1 MASMSGQPK
10 YRTAP
15 APTQGMPRGI
25 PYIVANEA
33 AERYSYYGMRAILVI
48 FMTKYLMSGAGELDL
63 MSDADAKKWFHG
75 FVTAVYFFPILGAI
89 IADGFLGKYRT
100 IILLSIVYCLGHLTL
115 AIDDTR
121 TGLAIGLGLIAVG
134 SGGIKPCVSAHVGDQ
149 FGQTN
154 SHLLPKVF
162 GWFYFSINVGAL
174 ASILFAEP
182 LLHRFGASVAF
193 GVPGVLM
200 AIATLAFWMGR
211 HTFVHIPPDGPG
223 LLRDVFGEDGV
234 QALRRLFRLESS
246 VGAPQSTWA
255 RDAATVFRGEGIR
268 ALGKLFI
275 IYAFIAMFWALFD
288 QQGSAWVLQAE
299 RMDRDFGIDWDP
311 SQAQWLNPALVL
323 IFIPLFNRVIYPAF
337 DRFWPLTPLRKISLG
352 LFTTVFAFLL
362 PAWLEARLDAGEQ
375 VNIVWQLGGYVLLTA
390 AEILVSITALE
401 FSYTQAPKKMK
412 SLVMGAFLLSV
423 SIGNLFTWGV
433 NHFIQNDDGSSKL
446 EGPDYYL
453 FFAGAMAITAVL
465 FVPVAIWYKERT
477 YIQDESQGE

>member
-1 MASMSGQPK
+1 MSITGR

-15 APTQGMPRGI
+15 APMRGMPPGI
-25 PYIVANEA
+25 PYIVGNEG

-48 FMTKYLMSGAGELDL
+48 FMTRFLMNAQGDLDV
-63 MSDADAKKWFHG
+63 MTDEEAKTWFHG

-89 IADGFLGKYRT
+89 LSDAFLGKYRT
-100 IILLSIVYCLGHLTL
+100 IMTLSIVYCLGHLTL

-121 TGLAIGLGLIAVG
+121 VGLGLGLGLIAVG

-162 GWFYFSINVGAL
+162 GWFYFAINVGAL

-182 LLHRFGASVAF
+182 LLHRFGPSVAF

-200 AIATLAFWMGR
+200 AIATLVFWMGR
-211 HTFVHIPPDGPG
+211 HKFVHIPPGGTAFLREVFSSEG
-223 LLRDVFGEDGV
+223 LK
-234 QALRRLFRLESS
+234 
-246 VGAPQSTWA
+246 
-255 RDAATVFRGEGIR
+255 

-288 QQGSAWVLQAE
+288 QQGSAWVLQAT
-299 RMDRDFGIDWDP
+299 RMDRRFGIEWDP

-323 IFIPLFNRVIYPAF
+323 LFIPLFNRVVYPAF
-337 DRFWPLTPLRKISLG
+337 DRFWPLTPLRKISMG
-352 LFTTVFAFLL
+352 LFLTVFAFLM
-362 PAWLEARLDAGEQ
+362 PAWLEARLDAGES
-375 VNIVWQLGGYVLLTA
+375 VNISWQLGGYVLITA

-412 SLVMGAFLLSV
+412 SLVMGAFLMSV
-423 SIGNLFTWGV
+423 SIGNLFTAGV
-433 NHFIQNDDGSSKL
+433 NYFIQNPDGTSKL
-446 EGPDYYL
+446 DGPSYYL
-453 FFAGAMAITAVL
+453 FFAGAMAVTAIL
-465 FVPVAIWYKERT
+465 FVPVALWYKERT
-477 YIQDESQGE
+477 YIQDEAPSEIPQ

>member
-1 MASMSGQPK
+1 MSITGR

-15 APTQGMPRGI
+15 APMRGMPPGI
-25 PYIVANEA
+25 PYIVGNEG

-48 FMTKYLMSGAGELDL
+48 FMTRFLMNAQGDLDV
-63 MSDADAKKWFHG
+63 MTDEEAKTWFHG

-89 IADGFLGKYRT
+89 LSDAFLGKYRT
-100 IILLSIVYCLGHLTL
+100 IMTLSIVYCLGHLTL

-121 TGLAIGLGLIAVG
+121 VGLGLGLGLIAVG

-162 GWFYFSINVGAL
+162 GWFYFAINVGAL

-182 LLHRFGASVAF
+182 LLHRFGPSVAF

-200 AIATLAFWMGR
+200 AIATLVFWMGR
-211 HTFVHIPPDGPG
+211 HKFVHIPPGGTAFLREVFSSEG
-223 LLRDVFGEDGV
+223 LK
-234 QALRRLFRLESS
+234 
-246 VGAPQSTWA
+246 
-255 RDAATVFRGEGIR
+255 

-288 QQGSAWVLQAE
+288 QQGSAWVLQAT
-299 RMDRDFGIDWDP
+299 RMDRRFGIEWDP

-323 IFIPLFNRVIYPAF
+323 LFIPLFNRVVYPAF
-337 DRFWPLTPLRKISLG
+337 DRFWPLTPLRKISVG
-352 LFTTVFAFLL
+352 LFLTVFAFLM
-362 PAWLEARLDAGEQ
+362 PAWLEARLDAGES
-375 VNIVWQLGGYVLLTA
+375 VNISWQLGGYILITA

-412 SLVMGAFLLSV
+412 SLVMGAFLMSV
-423 SIGNLFTWGV
+423 SIGNLFTAGV
-433 NHFIQNDDGSSKL
+433 NYFIQNPDGTSKL
-446 EGPDYYL
+446 DGPSYYL
-453 FFAGAMAITAVL
+453 FFAGAMAVTAIL
-465 FVPVAIWYKERT
+465 FVPVAVWYKERT
-477 YIQDESQGE
+477 YIQDEAPSEIPQ

>member
-1 MASMSGQPK
+1 MSANAR

-15 APTQGMPRGI
+15 APMRGMPPGI
-25 PYIVANEA
+25 PYIVGNEG

-48 FMTKYLMSGAGELDL
+48 FMTRFLMNAQGDLDV
-63 MSDADAKKWFHG
+63 MTDEEAKTWFHG

-89 IADGFLGKYRT
+89 LSDAFLGKYRT
-100 IILLSIVYCLGHLTL
+100 IMTLSIVYCLGHLTL

-121 TGLAIGLGLIAVG
+121 VGLGLGLGLIAVG

-162 GWFYFSINVGAL
+162 GWFYFAINVGAL

-182 LLHRFGASVAF
+182 LLHRFGPSVAF

-200 AIATLAFWMGR
+200 AIATLVFWMGR
-211 HTFVHIPPDGPG
+211 HKFVHIPPGGTAFLREVFSSEG
-223 LLRDVFGEDGV
+223 LK
-234 QALRRLFRLESS
+234 
-246 VGAPQSTWA
+246 
-255 RDAATVFRGEGIR
+255 

-288 QQGSAWVLQAE
+288 QQGSAWVLQAT
-299 RMDRDFGIDWDP
+299 RMDRRFGIEWDP

-323 IFIPLFNRVIYPAF
+323 LFIPLFNRVVYPAF
-337 DRFWPLTPLRKISLG
+337 DRFWPLTPLRKISMG
-352 LFTTVFAFLL
+352 LFLTVFAFLM
-362 PAWLEARLDAGEQ
+362 PAWLEARLDAGES
-375 VNIVWQLGGYVLLTA
+375 VNISWQLGGYILITA

-412 SLVMGAFLLSV
+412 SLVMGAFLMSV
-423 SIGNLFTWGV
+423 SIGNLFTAGV
-433 NHFIQNDDGSSKL
+433 NYFIQNPDGTSKL
-446 EGPDYYL
+446 DGPSYYL
-453 FFAGAMAITAVL
+453 FFAGAMAVTAIL
-465 FVPVAIWYKERT
+465 FVPVALWYKERT
-477 YIQDESQGE
+477 YIQDEAPIEIPQ

>member
-1 MASMSGQPK
+1 MSAKPR

-15 APTQGMPRGI
+15 EPMAGMPRGI

-48 FMTKYLMSGAGELDL
+48 FMTKFLMGQSGELDL
-63 MSDADAKKWFHG
+63 MTDEEAKTWFHV
-75 FVTAVYFFPILGAI
+75 FVTAVYSFPIVGAI
-89 IADGFLGKYRT
+89 LSDAFLGKYRT
-100 IILLSIVYCLGHLTL
+100 IMALSIVYCLGHLTL

-121 TGLAIGLGLIAVG
+121 VGLGIGLGLIAIG

-154 SHLLPKVF
+154 ARLLPKVF

-182 LLHRFGASVAF
+182 LLHRYGSSVAF

-200 AIATLAFWMGR
+200 ALATFVFWLGR
-211 HTFVHIPPDGPG
+211 NEFVHIPPGGVAFLREVFSAEG
-223 LLRDVFGEDGV
+223 LK
-234 QALRRLFRLESS
+234 AL
-246 VGAPQSTWA
+246 A
-255 RDAATVFRGEGIR
+255 
-268 ALGKLFI
+268 KLFI

-299 RMDRDFGIDWDP
+299 RMDRHFIIDWDP

-323 IFIPLFNRVIYPAF
+323 LFIPLFNRVVYPAF

-352 LFTTVFAFLL
+352 LLLTVPAFLL
-362 PAWLEARLDAGEQ
+362 PAWLEARLDAGET
-375 VNIVWQLGGYVLLTA
+375 VNIVWQLGGYIIMTA

-401 FSYTQAPKKMK
+401 FSYTQAPKRMK
-412 SLVMGAFLLSV
+412 SVVMGAFLMSV
-423 SIGNLFTWGV
+423 ALGNLFTAAV
-433 NHFIQNDDGSSKL
+433 NFFIQNPDGTSAL
-446 EGPDYYL
+446 DGPSYYL
-453 FFAGAMAITAVL
+453 FFAAAMAITAIL
-465 FVPVAIWYKERT
+465 FIPVAYLYKERT
-477 YIQDESQGE
+477 YIQDEAHVEAMP

>member
-1 MASMSGQPK
+1 MSGQAR

-15 APTQGMPRGI
+15 APTKGMPPGI

-48 FMTKYLMSGAGELDL
+48 FMTKFLMSAQGELDV
-63 MSDADAKKWFHG
+63 MTDEQAKTWFHG

-89 IADGFLGKYRT
+89 ISDAFLGKYRT
-100 IILLSIVYCLGHLTL
+100 IMLLSIVYCLGHLAL
-115 AIDDTR
+115 ALDDSR
-121 TGLAIGLGLIAVG
+121 AGLVLGLGLIAVG

-154 SHLLPKVF
+154 SDLLTKVF

-182 LLHRFGASVAF
+182 LLHRFGPSVAF

-200 AIATLAFWMGR
+200 AIATFAFWMGR
-211 HTFVHIPPDGPG
+211 NKFVHIPPGGVAFLREVFSKKG
-223 LLRDVFGEDGV
+223 LK
-234 QALRRLFRLESS
+234 
-246 VGAPQSTWA
+246 
-255 RDAATVFRGEGIR
+255 

-275 IYAFIAMFWALFD
+275 IYTFIAMFWALFD

-299 RMDRDFGIDWDP
+299 RMDRHFGIDWDP

-323 IFIPLFNRVIYPAF
+323 LFIPLFNRVVYPAF
-337 DRFWPLTPLRKISLG
+337 DRFWPLTPLRKISMG
-352 LFTTVFAFLL
+352 LFLTVFAFLL
-362 PAWLEARLDAGEQ
+362 PAWVEARLDAGESI
-375 VNIVWQLGGYVLLTA
+375 NISWQLGGYVLMTA

-412 SLVMGAFLLSV
+412 SLVMGAFLMSV
-423 SIGNLFTWGV
+423 SIGNLFTASV
-433 NHFIQNDDGSSKL
+433 NYFIQNPDGTSKL
-446 EGPDYYL
+446 EGASYYL
-453 FFAGAMAITAVL
+453 FFAGAMAVTALL
-465 FVPVAIWYKERT
+465 FVPVAVWYKEQT
-477 YIQDESQGE
+477 YIQDETPTESPQ